1 VLRYAADLG
10 TSCSGA
16 GGCAAARAHLFVK
29 METPSNDADERP
41 MDEGGAPPTTNL
53 GRRKKRNRCR
63 TGGSEG
69 RAHRAS
75 FSAKLAPT
83 ATDGPCAELGLSSEF
98 EFMLGDEASNFV
110 FFLTG
115 SPTWPDDAVRVGWLR
130 LGVAMQAHPD
140 ALTMPAVRE
149 AALRLCSTEGGP
161 EHQPMVPWAVD
172 GDGHAMEE
180 TVEAAW
186 AAVMA
191 TPEML
196 PLHAADVAQR
206 LANNIAYHSGTKS
219 RGFASHD
226 ELLAQQIVSNLAN
239 RRRLATSANGEEEE
253 EQEQQDAPLADAVEQ
268 SFLGAL
274 KHCAN
279 GVIVFPILGHLST
292 RPGHASGFQRQNQQN
307 FDLAGC

>member
-1 VLRYAADLG
+1 
-10 TSCSGA
+10 
-16 GGCAAARAHLFVK
+16 
-29 METPSNDADERP
+29 
-41 MDEGGAPPTTNL
+41 
-53 GRRKKRNRCR
+53 
-63 TGGSEG
+63 
-69 RAHRAS
+69 
-75 FSAKLAPT
+75 
-83 ATDGPCAELGLSSEF
+83 
-98 EFMLGDEASNFV
+98 MLGDEASNFV

-172 GDGHAMEE
+172 GDGYAMEE

-196 PLHAADVAQR
+196 PLHAAAVAQR
-206 LANNIAYHSGTKS
+206 LANNIAYRSGTTS

-226 ELLAQQIVSNLAN
+226 ELLAQKIVSNLAN
-239 RRRLATSANGEEEE
+239 RRRFLLANEEEEE
-253 EQEQQDAPLADAVEQ
+253 EQEQQDGPDFDFMQADVSDDDELDVGAMMVET
-268 SFLGAL
+268 FRW
-274 KHCAN
+274 
-279 GVIVFPILGHLST
+279 GVHSWQMPSSSPFWG
-292 RPGHASGFQRQNQQN
+292 R
-307 FDLAGC
+307 